1 MHNNSEFIYGESWRQ
16 INTLLRENNASF
28 DLSGMLESKQIFDTP
43 FEHNDMYTNIYN
55 KKEVEEF
62 LSHIKYMEQKIKKEI
77 LLLLNSL
84 KNRLL
89 NRYHKNLEL
98 MVFSHE
104 I

>member
-1 MHNNSEFIYGESWRQ
+1 
-16 INTLLRENNASF
+16 
-28 DLSGMLESKQIFDTP
+28 
-43 FEHNDMYTNIYN
+43 
-55 KKEVEEF
+55 
-62 LSHIKYMEQKIKKEI
+62 MEQKIKKEI